1 MTGSSGKRKGEKES
15 ERDKSET
22 NGPQI
27 LDITVTG
34 GRERDTYGERG
45 GYSQAGGWVGA
56 GYCQLRRGPKIEESK
71 KLIKQPEREEI
82 KLELWQL
89 WERQASPLS
98 SCLKFP

>member
-1 MTGSSGKRKGEKES
+1 MTESSGKRKGEKES

-34 GRERDTYGERG
+34 G
-45 GYSQAGGWVGA
+45 
-56 GYCQLRRGPKIEESK
+56 QLRRGPKIEESK